1 MDCIAVIPA
10 RFNSSRFAGKPLAIL
25 AGRPLIQH
33 VAERVTAV
41 AGVERVI
48 VATDDERIA
57 DAARAVGVE
66 AMMTPESLASGT
78 DRVAHVAEQLEC
90 SMVLN
95 VQGDEPLID
104 PGELSEALAGFA
116 AGDYEYG
123 TLRAP
128 LVDARDRWDPNV
140 VKVVVDR
147 EGRALYFSRAPLP
160 FPKEAWRAAPNIA
173 GEPRIAFETVSLS
186 EVPCWIHVGV
196 YLYTRQ
202 ALSTWARI
210 PRSPL
215 ERAEGLEQLRIL
227 EAGKS
232 IQTFPVTEAVPGV
245 DTPEDLARVRR
256 LLERD

>member
-1 MDCIAVIPA
+1 MDCVAVIPA
-10 RFNSSRFAGKPLAIL
+10 RFNSSRFAGKPLALL

-78 DRVAHVAEQLEC
+78 DRVAHVAEKLEC
-90 SMVLN
+90 SVVLN

-104 PGELSEALAGFA
+104 PVELSEALAGFA
-116 AGDYEYG
+116 AGDYQYG

-160 FPKEAWRAAPNIA
+160 FPRKAWAGGLEPRRRAANSVRA
-173 GEPRIAFETVSLS
+173 CFEVGGPVLDSRRRLPVHAS
-186 EVPCWIHVGV
+186 GVVHVG
-196 YLYTRQ
+196 
-202 ALSTWARI
+202 
-210 PRSPL
+210 
-215 ERAEGLEQLRIL
+215 
-227 EAGKS
+227 
-232 IQTFPVTEAVPGV
+232 
-245 DTPEDLARVRR
+245 
-256 LLERD
+256 